1 MKVSLINY
9 SQKTN
14 NQRAKK
20 VNFNNV
26 VHINPK
32 DSVSF
37 SGVSSL
43 IAKYGIKLSELK
55 IMKTDNV
62 GDISPKTVEK
72 LVAKIIEANEH
83 ARKNIANGN
92 IVKSAYASNVG
103 LSDGSWSVGTNF
115 NNTVNSTSAI
125 CGERSAIVVAYN
137 NFLKKIS
144 LNNFNKK
151 AEKPEFMID
160 YVAMSSGKE
169 FGADKFSA
177 APCADCLS
185 WFNTNRFFKD
195 ETIIATMFKDEQGKF
210 ELALRTLKDYLPLR
224 NEIPT
229 PLMNQKI
236 SDLNLE
242 ITNTAKSTMANRKIN
257 KGAIK
262 KLFIEAQKGYETN
275 VLTLPTSQK
284 ISAAAYNSKFEI
296 INGQKIDWSDRWHIE
311 PGELAIAKALE
322 ANPKTKIKALAYYG
336 DGMAID
342 KFQQPYSDGVV
353 SIQTLGRM
361 LSKFGDDKILII
373 TKVGNDLK
381 VRTIEDYIPKE
392 YRYIQSYLR
401 KP

>member
-1 MKVSLINY
+1 MKLSSINY
-9 SQKTN
+9 LQKTN
-14 NQRAKK
+14 NQQFKK
-20 VNFNNV
+20 PNFNNV

-55 IMKTDNV
+55 IMKTENV
-62 GDISPKTVEK
+62 GDISPKTIEK

-83 ARKNIANGN
+83 AKKNIANGN
-92 IVKSAYASNVG
+92 VVKSACASNVG
-103 LSDGSWSVGTNF
+103 LSDGSWAVGTNF
-115 NNTVNSTSAI
+115 NNTVNATSAI

-137 NFLKKIS
+137 NFLKKLSID
-144 LNNFNKK
+144 NVDKN
-151 AEKPEFMID
+151 AQKPQFMVD
-160 YVAMSSGKE
+160 YVAMSSNKE
-169 FGADKFSA
+169 LGSDRFSA

-195 ETIIATMFKDEQGKF
+195 DTIIATLFKDEKGKF

-224 NEIPT
+224 KEIPT
-229 PLMNQKI
+229 PLANQKI

-242 ITNTAKSTMANRKIN
+242 ITKSAQNAMQNRKIN
-257 KGAIK
+257 EKRIIT
-262 KLFIEAQKGYETN
+262 LFKEAKKGYDAN
-275 VLTLPTSQK
+275 MLTPPTSQK
-284 ISAAAYNSKFEI
+284 ISATIYNNKFEI
-296 INGQKIDWSDRWHIE
+296 INGQKIDWSDRWFME

-322 ANPKTKIKALAYYG
+322 IDPKAKIKALAYYG
-336 DGMAID
+336 DGIAYD
-342 KFQQPYSDGVV
+342 KFGEPYNDGVV

-361 LSKFGDDKILII
+361 LSKFGDDEILII
-373 TKVGNDLK
+373 TKVGDDLK
-381 VRTIEDYIPKE
+381 IRTIEDYIPRQ